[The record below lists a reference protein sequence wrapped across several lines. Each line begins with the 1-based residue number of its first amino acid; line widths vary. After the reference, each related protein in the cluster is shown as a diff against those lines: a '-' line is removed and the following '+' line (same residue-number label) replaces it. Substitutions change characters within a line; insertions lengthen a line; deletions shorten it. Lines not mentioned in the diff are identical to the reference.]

1 VHVFEDK
8 QNGSLPSRSLKDSAN
23 RIRYVEPNRFVVR
36 DGRAVEGKSLTQLG
50 QNETEIPRSRRKRSL
65 DVGRP
70 IFGKCAKSLGPW
82 PVRRRP
88 FEVARST
95 PEDARASG
103 VRSGREY
110 LGERRLADSC
120 LTGSQHDLSAA
131 PERAIKRTA
140 QL

>member
-8 QNGSLPSRSLKDSAN
+8 QNGSLPSRSLKDSSN

-50 QNETEIPRSRRKRSL
+50 QDETEVPRSLRKRSL
-65 DVGRP
+65 YVGRP
-70 IFGKCAKSLGPW
+70 VLGECAKSLGPW

-88 FEVARST
+88 FEITRAT
-95 PEDARASG
+95 PEDARASC
-103 VRSGREY
+103 VRCRREY
-110 LGERRLADSC
+110 LGKRRLADSW
-120 LTGSQHDLSAA
+120 LTGSQHDLSASA
-131 PERAIKRTA
+131 ERAIKRTA